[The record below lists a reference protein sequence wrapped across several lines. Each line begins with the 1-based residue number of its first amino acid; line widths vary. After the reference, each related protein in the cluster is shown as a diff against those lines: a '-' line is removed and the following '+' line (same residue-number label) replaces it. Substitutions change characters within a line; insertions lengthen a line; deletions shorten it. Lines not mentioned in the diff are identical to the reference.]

1 MKLNELL
8 DGVAL
13 AARHV
18 QDVECSG
25 ICCDTREMTPG
36 CLFVALPGYKTD
48 GHRYI
53 RQALERGGAAVLCQR
68 PPEGEGPWLVTEDTR
83 AALAIASANWFGHPA
98 RELTLLAVTGT
109 NGKTTTTYL
118 LKAMLE
124 GCLHTKVGLIGTN
137 QNLIGE
143 ESLPA
148 HRTTPES
155 YEVQELLREMADA
168 GCTHVVMEASS
179 HALVLHRLDG
189 IPFRAGIFTN
199 LTQDHLDFHGTME
212 AYRDAKGL
220 LFRQCAAAVLN
231 LDDEAGRYYA
241 ETVPVPTF
249 TYSECRDEADLTAKN
264 LRLFPQ
270 RAEFEAVTRDAI
282 SRVRLPIPG
291 GFTIYNALG
300 VLACGLVL
308 GLPLGVLLVAGDKD
322 GILPLPG
329 WLMHILNIVINIL
342 RSVPFLILMICVFPL
357 TRAIVGTTVGTKAT
371 IVPLVVAAF
380 PFVARLVETSL
391 RELDEGV
398 VEAAQSMGAT
408 PFQIITKV
416 MIPECL
422 PGLISSMTT
431 ALTTILGY
439 SAMSGVIGG
448 GGLGKI
454 ALSYGYYRYQTGI
467 IFFKSCNNLEKSAF
481 SAPTVPY
488 KNHKFSLFNIQI
500 NVIENIYFF
509 SIYLKAFVYIFY
521 GQFLSHI
528 FTFLFPR
535 VCTVL
540 KSVR

>member
-13 AARHV
+13 TARHV

-25 ICCDTREMTPG
+25 ICCDTRDMTPG

-53 RQALERGGAAVLCQR
+53 RQALEGGAAAVLCQR

-270 RAEFEAVTRDAI
+270 RVEFEAVTRDAI

-308 GLPLGVLLVAGDKD
+308 GLPLGVLLVAGDKTH
-322 GILPLPG
+322 PPG
-329 WLMHILNIVINIL
+329 RVICL
-342 RSVPFLILMICVFPL
+342 FGCGGDRD
-357 TRAIVGTTVGTKAT
+357 RTKR
-371 IVPLVVAAF
+371 P
-380 PFVARLVETSL
+380 R
-391 RELDEGV
+391 
-398 VEAAQSMGAT
+398 MGAVAGALADVAVVT
-408 PFQIITKV
+408 SDNPRTEVPMDIIND
-416 MIPECL
+416 IL
-422 PGLISSMTT
+422 PGLEGAPAEVVVEPDRRAAIRR
-431 ALTTILGY
+431 
-439 SAMSGVIGG
+439 
-448 GGLGKI
+448 
-454 ALSYGYYRYQTGI
+454 ALSLARAGDTVVLAGKGHETYQEVDGVEYHLDEREEI
-467 IFFKSCNNLEKSAF
+467 A
-481 SAPTVPY
+481 A
-488 KNHKFSLFNIQI
+488 
-500 NVIENIYFF
+500 YF
-509 SIYLKAFVYIFY
+509 A
-521 GQFLSHI
+521 
-528 FTFLFPR
+528 
-535 VCTVL
+535 
-540 KSVR
+540 